1 MLFFLTAIYGSNTRT
16 WMVTMTWMDDLIVL
30 HGFQWVLKYQDD
42 GRVFMQGSMQ
52 MKCHFGMGRIL
63 PPS

>member
-1 MLFFLTAIYGSNTRT
+1 
-16 WMVTMTWMDDLIVL
+16 MVTMTWMDDLIVL